1 MKIILSISLILVSA
15 TSYVQSDGHGHHG
28 HHGHHD
34 HHDYQPYHAY
44 ERQSSGY
51 DAPDPQPSYG
61 APAPAPSYGAPAAAP
76 EPSYGAPAP
85 SYDTPSTGYDSPSTG
100 YGCGDGYGR
109 QGCEEEDSFPDLTP
123 FLALSLV
130 ILGLSLLFPAIL
142 TIDNVNTNTNNNNMM
157 MTMPAGKRKRRFAD
171 EDQAS
176 RTNFVGR
183 SIEIY
188 NHLNAALEPV
198 DKNCVEKITCEVGS
212 LARDAGLT
220 QNAIF
225 RLAGGFIPYKYKT
238 YYKHFVYGDNCHK
251 IKCGEF

>member
-1 MKIILSISLILVSA
+1 MGIHCVTIIRIVKIRKKTFKIKMKIILSISLILVSA

-28 HHGHHD
+28 HHGHQD
-34 HHDYQPYHAY
+34 HHDYRPYYAY

-51 DAPDPQPSYG
+51 DAP
-61 APAPAPSYGAPAAAP
+61 AP
-76 EPSYGAPAP
+76 EPSYDAPAP

-100 YGCGDGYGR
+100 YGAAPTGYG
-109 QGCEEEDSFPDLTP
+109 EEDTFPDLTP
-123 FLALSLV
+123 FLTLSLV
-130 ILGLSLLFPAIL
+130 ILGLSLLFPAIV
-142 TIDNVNTNTNNNNMM
+142 TITDVNSDTDNTDGMVAMDG
-157 MTMPAGKRKRRFAD
+157 GKRKRRYAD
-171 EDQAS
+171 EDHAS

-225 RLAGGFIPYKYKT
+225 RLTGGFITYKYKT

>member
-28 HHGHHD
+28 HHGHQHNQ
-34 HHDYQPYHAY
+34 DYRPYYAY

-51 DAPDPQPSYG
+51 DAPAPEPSYG
-61 APAPAPSYGAPAAAP
+61 APAPSYDAPAPAP

-100 YGCGDGYGR
+100 YGAEPTGYG
-109 QGCEEEDSFPDLTP
+109 EEDSFPDLTP
-123 FLALSLV
+123 FLSLSLV
-130 ILGLSLLFPAIL
+130 ILGLSLLFPAIV
-142 TIDNVNTNTNNNNMM
+142 TITDINSNTDTNTGMVAMN
-157 MTMPAGKRKRRFAD
+157 GGRKRRYAD

-220 QNAIF
+220 QNVIF

>member
-1 MKIILSISLILVSA
+1 MGRSGKTFKIKMKIILSISLILVSA

-34 HHDYQPYHAY
+34 HQDYRPYYAY

-51 DAPDPQPSYG
+51 DAPAPEPSYG
-61 APAPAPSYGAPAAAP
+61 APAPAPSYGAPAP
-76 EPSYGAPAP
+76 EPSYDAPAP
-85 SYDTPSTGYDSPSTG
+85 SYDTPSTGYGAAPTG
-100 YGCGDGYGR
+100 YG
-109 QGCEEEDSFPDLTP
+109 EEDTFPDLTP
-123 FLALSLV
+123 FLTLSLV
-130 ILGLSLLFPAIL
+130 ILGLSLLFPAIV
-142 TIDNVNTNTNNNNMM
+142 TITDVNSDTDNTDGMVAMDG
-157 MTMPAGKRKRRFAD
+157 GKRKRRYAD
-171 EDQAS
+171 EDPS

>member
-34 HHDYQPYHAY
+34 HQDYRPYYAY

-51 DAPDPQPSYG
+51 DAPAPEPSYG
-61 APAPAPSYGAPAAAP
+61 APAPSYDAPAPAPSYGAPAAAP

-100 YGCGDGYGR
+100 YGAQPTGYG
-109 QGCEEEDSFPDLTP
+109 EEESFPDLTP
-123 FLALSLV
+123 FLTLSLV
-130 ILGLSLLFPAIL
+130 ILGLSLLFPAIV
-142 TIDNVNTNTNNNNMM
+142 TITDVNSDTDNTDGMVAMN
-157 MTMPAGKRKRRFAD
+157 RKRRYAD

>member
-1 MKIILSISLILVSA
+1 MGVTIIRIVKIRKKTFKIKMKIILSISLILVSA

-28 HHGHHD
+28 HHGHQD
-34 HHDYQPYHAY
+34 HHDYRPYYAY
-44 ERQSSGY
+44 ERQSPGY
-51 DAPDPQPSYG
+51 D
-61 APAPAPSYGAPAAAP
+61 
-76 EPSYGAPAP
+76 APAP

-100 YGCGDGYGR
+100 YGAAPTGYG
-109 QGCEEEDSFPDLTP
+109 EEDSFPDLTP
-123 FLALSLV
+123 FLTLSLV
-130 ILGLSLLFPAIL
+130 ILGLSLLFPAIV
-142 TIDNVNTNTNNNNMM
+142 TITDVNSDTDNTDGMVAMDG
-157 MTMPAGKRKRRFAD
+157 GKRKRRYAD
-171 EDQAS
+171 EDHAS

-220 QNAIF
+220 QNAVF